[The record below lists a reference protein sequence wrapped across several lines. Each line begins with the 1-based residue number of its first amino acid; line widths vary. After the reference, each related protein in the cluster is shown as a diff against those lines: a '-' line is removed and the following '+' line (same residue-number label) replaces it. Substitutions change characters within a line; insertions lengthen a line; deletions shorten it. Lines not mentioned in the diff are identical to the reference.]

1 MRNFDYRELAGRSWN
16 SEILGLV
23 AQNHEY
29 KGRQELYLK
38 QKPAE
43 LDRLIEIAKVQS
55 TEASNEIEGIRTTNT
70 RLLQLVR
77 DKTTPRN
84 RDEEEIM
91 GYRDVLNTNHENFE
105 YIPITSNYILQL
117 HRDLYQYSHKSIGGK
132 FKNTQN
138 YISATD
144 AEGREFVLF
153 TPLAPHETPPAID
166 AICES
171 YNRMID
177 TQELDALLLIPVFI
191 HDFLCIHPFNDGN
204 GRMSRLLTTLLLYR
218 SGYVIGRYISL
229 ESKIAKNKNLY
240 YDALEQCQKGWNE
253 NTEDPT
259 PFIKYLLQTILA
271 AYRDFEERVAMVD
284 EKLPAI
290 ETVRRAVYHKI
301 GKFTKSEV
309 MELCPTLSKASI
321 ENAIK
326 QLVEQGLLV
335 RHGTGRSTFY
345 TRSDAQNNDRICREN
360 GRCVFI
366 RRGGAGGIEISNCE
380 FFTDRRSLSRTKTKV
395 QTGD

>member
-1 MRNFDYRELAGRSWN
+1 MRNFDYISLSRRTWD
-16 SEILGLV
+16 SEIIGLV
-23 AQNHEY
+23 AQIHEY

-70 RLLQLVR
+70 RLMQLVK

-91 GYRDVLNTNHENFE
+91 GYRDVLNTIHENFE
-105 YIPITSNYILQL
+105 YIPVTSNYILQL
-117 HRDLYQYSHKSIGGK
+117 HRDLYKYSHKSIGGI

-138 YISATD
+138 YINATD
-144 AEGREFVLF
+144 ADGQEFVLF
-153 TPLAPHETPPAID
+153 TPLAPYETPSAIE

-171 YNRMID
+171 YNHMID
-177 TQELDALLLIPVFI
+177 MKEVDILLLIPAFI

-229 ESKIAKNKNLY
+229 ESKIAKNKSLY
-240 YDALEQCQKGWNE
+240 YDALEQCQKGWHE

-259 PFIKYLLQTILA
+259 SFIKYLLQTILS
-271 AYRDFEERVAMVD
+271 AYRDFEERVSMVD

-290 ETVRRAVYHKI
+290 ETVRRAVYNKI

-309 MELCPTLSKASI
+309 MELCPTLSKASV
-321 ENAIK
+321 ENSIK
-326 QLVEQGLLV
+326 QLVEKGLLIK
-335 RHGTGRSTFY
+335 HGTGRSTFY
-345 TRSDAQNNDRICREN
+345 TRSDI
-360 GRCVFI
+360 I
-366 RRGGAGGIEISNCE
+366 
-380 FFTDRRSLSRTKTKV
+380 
-395 QTGD
+395 

>member
-1 MRNFDYRELAGRSWN
+1 MRLFDYSHLAGRSWD
-16 SEILGLV
+16 SEVLGLV
-23 AQNHEY
+23 AQIHEF

-43 LDRLIEIAKVQS
+43 LDRLIEIAKIQS
-55 TEASNEIEGIRTTNT
+55 TEASNEIEGIRTTNN
-70 RLLQLVR
+70 RLKQLVT

-91 GYRDVLNTNHENFE
+91 GYRDVLNTIHENFE
-105 YIPITSNYILQL
+105 YIPIRPNYILQL
-117 HRDLYQYSHKSIGGK
+117 HRDLYQYSHKGIGGA

-144 AEGREFVLF
+144 AEGQEFVLF
-153 TPLAPHETPPAID
+153 TPLAPYETPPAIE

-177 TQELDALLLIPVFI
+177 TQDIDVLLLIPVFI

-229 ESKIAKNKNLY
+229 ESKIAKNKSLY
-240 YDALEQCQKGWNE
+240 YDALEQCQKGWMENE
-253 NTEDPT
+253 EDPT

-271 AYRDFEERVAMVD
+271 AYRDFEERVELVS
-284 EKLPAI
+284 EKLPAV
-290 ETVRRAVYHKI
+290 ETVRRAVYNKI

-309 MELCPTLSKASI
+309 MELCPTLSRASV
-321 ENAIK
+321 ENALK
-326 QLVEQGLLV
+326 QLVEKGLLV
-335 RHGTGRSTFY
+335 KHGSGRSTFY
-345 TRSDAQNNDRICREN
+345 TRSDAE
-360 GRCVFI
+360 
-366 RRGGAGGIEISNCE
+366 
-380 FFTDRRSLSRTKTKV
+380 
-395 QTGD
+395 

>member
-1 MRNFDYRELAGRSWN
+1 MRSFDYSNQFSRSWDN
-16 SEILGLV
+16 EILGLV
-23 AQNHEY
+23 AQIHEY
-29 KGRQELYLK
+29 KGRQELFLK
-38 QKPAE
+38 QKPAS
-43 LDRLIEIAKVQS
+43 LDRLVEIAKVQS

-70 RLLQLVR
+70 RLMQLIK

-91 GYRDVLNTNHENFE
+91 GYRDVLNTIHENYE
-105 YIPITSNYILQL
+105 YIPISANYILQL
-117 HRDLYQYSHKSIGGK
+117 HRDLYQYSYKSIGGT

-144 AEGREFVLF
+144 ADGHEFVLF
-153 TPLAPHETPPAID
+153 TPLAPYETPSAVE

-171 YNRMID
+171 YNRMIA
-177 TQELDALLLIPVFI
+177 TQEVDALLLIPVFI

-240 YDALEQCQKGWNE
+240 YDALEQCQKGWYENE
-253 NTEDPT
+253 EDVS

-271 AYRDFEERVAMVD
+271 AYRDFEERVTLVD

-290 ETVRRAVYHKI
+290 EMVRRAVYNKI

-345 TRSDAQNNDRICREN
+345 TRSDAQ
-360 GRCVFI
+360 
-366 RRGGAGGIEISNCE
+366 
-380 FFTDRRSLSRTKTKV
+380 
-395 QTGD
+395 